1 MLALVL
7 WAKTPLSHKMY
18 MTSESLRPLFLSGS
32 LVGGKLEVLR
42 GWQNVLKFKESE
54 PVVGEARGAK
64 LAHASYKIQ
73 TFSVTYGG
81 VFKLLCRCCLK
92 DKIRIDLE
100 HGR

>member
-1 MLALVL
+1 
-7 WAKTPLSHKMY
+7 

-32 LVGGKLEVLR
+32 LAGGKLEVLR

-54 PVVGEARGAK
+54 PVVGEARGAN